1 MDTTT
6 GNTIIS
12 YMRVGIIGTGKIGKD
27 LLYKLIN
34 IPYIKH
40 ISFVGR
46 REITKH
52 EFPNLSDEIL
62 KKISFSGESIQY
74 FITNPNICDVVF
86 DCTSAFSA
94 HIHNKIFREQKISI
108 IDLTP
113 SNIGEIYIPYITPI
127 NRENINLITCG
138 AQSVIP
144 ALNYL
149 KRKLKTIEYIEIISQ
164 ISSESAGIATR
175 NNIDNYIETTQN
187 TITKITGIN
196 NNKVILNIN
205 PSPKTTMVNTIYI
218 RTHVEDL
225 DIFEDIDDFISNVKR
240 YLPKYFVSK
249 PVNIAPNT
257 LSLHINVIG
266 NSDFLSNTH
275 GNLDIINCAA
285 IEALNDLN
293 KCSYTI

>member
-74 FITNPNICDVVF
+74 FITNP
-86 DCTSAFSA
+86 
-94 HIHNKIFREQKISI
+94 
-108 IDLTP
+108 
-113 SNIGEIYIPYITPI
+113 NIGEIYIPYITPI